1 MDYQHITIL
10 GRAVASPQKFIDK
23 NNKEYSTFSV
33 AVNRYL
39 GKEKGNDTTFYDCLL
54 FDSKASGKLNEKI
67 TKGTTI
73 AVQGRPEADGYVT
86 KEGDPRAQ
94 MKVLVSSWRVLK

>member
-10 GRAVASPQKFIDK
+10 GRAVASPQKFVDK

-33 AVNRYL
+33 AVNRFL
-39 GKEKGNDTTFYDCLL
+39 GKERGNTTTFYDCLL
-54 FDSKASGKLNEKI
+54 FDSKAATKINEKI
-67 TKGTTI
+67 TKGTMI
-73 AVQGRPEADGYVT
+73 AVQGRPEADGYLS
-86 KEGDPRAQ
+86 KEGDAKAQ